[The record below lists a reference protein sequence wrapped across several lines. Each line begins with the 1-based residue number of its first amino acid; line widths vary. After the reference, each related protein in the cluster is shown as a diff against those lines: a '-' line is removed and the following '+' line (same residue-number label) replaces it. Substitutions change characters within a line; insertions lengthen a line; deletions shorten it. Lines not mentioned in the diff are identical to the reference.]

1 MAESYCDDAT
11 MDAQQVAPGVHR
23 VESHGVVN
31 WYLVEDAGR
40 LAAIDAG
47 LPPDWDTF
55 TRVARALGRVPED
68 LDAVVLTHAH
78 VDHTGF
84 AEQART
90 DAAATVYVPEGDRDL
105 AAHQL
110 RGMKTERNV
119 ASYLVRYSA
128 ARALYAAIARSGAL
142 RSQRVREYETYSDGD
157 TLEKVPGRPVA
168 VATPGHTSGHMAL
181 LLGERDVLFTGD
193 ALVTRDPYTGRTGPR
208 LVALAATADV
218 AQARESLDR
227 IAGVSVDT
235 LLPGHGEPWTG
246 GAKEAARQAREAG
259 AA

>member
-1 MAESYCDDAT
+1 

-55 TRVARALGRVPED
+55 TRVVRALGRVPDD
-68 LDAVVLTHAH
+68 LEAVVLTHAH

-84 AEQART
+84 ADRART
-90 DAAATVYVPEGDRDL
+90 DAGATVYLPEGDRRL
-105 AAHQL
+105 AEHQL
-110 RGMKTERNV
+110 RGMKTERNI
-119 ASYLVRYSA
+119 APYLVRYGA
-128 ARALYAAIARSGAL
+128 ARSLYTAIVRSGAL
-142 RSQRVREYETYSDGD
+142 RSRPLREFETYSDNA
-157 TLEKVPGRPVA
+157 TLAKVPGEPVA
-168 VATPGHTSGHMAL
+168 VATPGHTDGHMAL
-181 LLGERDVLFTGD
+181 LLADRDVLFTGD

-208 LVALAATADV
+208 LVALAATAD
-218 AQARESLDR
+218 AQQALASLDR
-227 IAGVSVDT
+227 IGSISANT
-235 LLPGHGEPWTG
+235 LLPGHGEPFSE
-246 GAKEAARQAREAG
+246 GADEAARMARDAG